1 MEDGAERELPKGA
14 VFQRQNPEK
23 NPEHL
28 VVKRNKNHPTGEV
41 AFIALRLPFLN
52 SRKCY
57 N

>member
-14 VFQRQNPEK
+14 VFRRQ

-41 AFIALRLPFLN
+41 AFIALRLSFLN